1 MSDSPVARFPKNGQ
15 GKPEQIA
22 APIALWRVVCSLSSE
37 ARRSTSLAACSPDPT
52 QTPKEALT

>member
-22 APIALWRVVCSLSSE
+22 AAYCPL
-37 ARRSTSLAACSPDPT
+37 ARRLQPFVRGATVDVAGCLFTCPT